1 MCLPTQHRCA
11 TLRAAREQAVTP
23 EQQAKAKAELAKHFA
38 LVKFERMAA
47 SKFAFKAVNEPN
59 KHITFE
65 IDSMD
70 QTKGPTPHYM
80 RPSKDF
86 DASGVVKHVVTAVR
100 IPGVGVLEV
109 VYQNN
114 SAHDSS
120 TTFTVVHRAIQFAA
134 EKRGGVLPPVAH
146 FQMDNC
152 GRENKNNTMLAYF
165 SWLVEIGVFQKI
177 VVTFLPVG

>member
-1 MCLPTQHRCA
+1 M
-11 TLRAAREQAVTP
+11 TP

-38 LVKFERMAA
+38 LVNFERKAA
-47 SKFAFKAVNEPN
+47 SEFAFKAVNEPS
-59 KHITFE
+59 KHITFM

-70 QTKGPTPHYM
+70 QGKGSTPHFM
-80 RPSKDF
+80 RASKDF
-86 DASGVVKHVVTAVR
+86 DASAVVKHVVTGVLM
-100 IPGVGVLEV
+100 PGVGVLEF
-109 VYQNN
+109 VYTNN

-120 TTFTVVHRAIQFAA
+120 TTFTVVHRAIQYAA

-165 SWLVEIGVFQKI
+165 SWLVELGVFQKI
-177 VVTFLPVG
+177 IVTFLPVGCVRCSVIVCTAPISRER